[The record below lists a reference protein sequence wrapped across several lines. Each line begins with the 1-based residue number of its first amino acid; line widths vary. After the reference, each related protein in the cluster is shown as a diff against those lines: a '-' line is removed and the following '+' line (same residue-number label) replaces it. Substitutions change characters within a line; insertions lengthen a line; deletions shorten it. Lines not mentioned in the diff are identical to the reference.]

1 MYPWQEPY
9 LHAAQEIDDTQIPH
23 HLLEATAAIEQRLLS
38 PIDEKSEEYRAI
50 KNTWLGI
57 QTLRKQFQPTAATH
71 PQ

>member
-57 QTLRKQFQPTAATH
+57 QTLRKQFHPTAATH

>member
-1 MYPWQEPY
+1 VYAWQEQY
-9 LHAAQEIDDTQIPH
+9 LQAAQETDDTQLPH

-57 QTLRKQFQPTAATH
+57 QTLRKQFGPNAAVA
-71 PQ
+71 

>member
-1 MYPWQEPY
+1 VYSWQEPY
-9 LHAAQEIDDTQIPH
+9 LQTAQETDDTQIPH

-57 QTLRKQFQPTAATH
+57 QTLRKQFGPNTAVV
-71 PQ
+71 

>member
-1 MYPWQEPY
+1 VYSWQEPY
-9 LHAAQEIDDTQIPH
+9 LQAAQETDDTQIPH

-57 QTLRKQFQPTAATH
+57 QTLRKELWPNAADH
-71 PQ
+71 RQ